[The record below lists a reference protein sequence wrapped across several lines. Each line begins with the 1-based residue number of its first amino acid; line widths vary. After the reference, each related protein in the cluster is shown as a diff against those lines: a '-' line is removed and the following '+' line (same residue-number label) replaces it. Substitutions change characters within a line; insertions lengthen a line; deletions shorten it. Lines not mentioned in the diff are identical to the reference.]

1 MRTRGAV
8 AEGDA
13 ASRAAKREGSPP
25 PARQRHGANLLDRR
39 LKPTRGQCRDD
50 KLALPGEIGSG
61 LHVLEGAA
69 AAGAEVRADR
79 RDALGARLE
88 NGKRLGAGF
97 ARPGRDGRQL
107 ARKREGDE

>member
-1 MRTRGAV
+1 
-8 AEGDA
+8 
-13 ASRAAKREGSPP
+13 
-25 PARQRHGANLLDRR
+25 
-39 LKPTRGQCRDD
+39 
-50 KLALPGEIGSG
+50 
-61 LHVLEGAA
+61 VLEGAA

-97 ARPGRDGRQL
+97 ARPGRDGSQL